1 MGQKTNPFGLRVGI
15 RQKWLSSW
23 YKINNNFFIN
33 NNQIIMTQGTIYP
46 RESNYFTGLEDYIIK
61 RFNRKIITIFKKK
74 VNYRF
79 VDFRF
84 FKGIGGGF
92 YGFLIYTKRV
102 GKTKRSKL

>member
-33 NNQIIMTQGTIYP
+33 NAQTVITQGTIYP
-46 RESNYFTGLEDYIIK
+46 RENNYFTGFEDYIIK
-61 RFNRKIITIFKKK
+61 RFNRKIITSFKTK
-74 VNYRF
+74 VNYMF

-92 YGFLIYTKRV
+92 YGFLRYTKRFS
-102 GKTKRSKL
+102 KSKRSK